1 MCWGELRPPA
11 FSGCDFNTSPRAAT
25 SPPPAVSAGKRPSQA
40 CTLGVREL
48 PSGYLPSAVPGRC
61 CSLRGEQTWDAA
73 GGSGVGRLP
82 AGEGGFQPGGAGSGH
97 PFPQRIAAVLGR
109 QLVAEL
115 RCPQL
120 FMSDRCSLWN
130 VGKKVQKG
138 VPMLFSSLESE
149 LYNFCFAVDPE

>member
-1 MCWGELRPPA
+1 MTSTLHPEPRPLSPA
-11 FSGCDFNTSPRAAT
+11 SCVRREAAEPGLHLGRAGAAFGVLWVA
-25 SPPPAVSAGKRPSQA
+25 PA
-40 CTLGVREL
+40 
-48 PSGYLPSAVPGRC
+48 AVPGRC
-61 CSLRGEQTWDAA
+61 CSLRREQTWDAA
-73 GGSGVGRLP
+73 GGNGVGRLP
-82 AGEGGFQPGGAGSGH
+82 AGEGGFQPGGTGSGH
-97 PFPQRIAAVLGR
+97 PFPQRIAAVLAR

-120 FMSDRCSLWN
+120 FTSDRCTLQSGVLQLVD